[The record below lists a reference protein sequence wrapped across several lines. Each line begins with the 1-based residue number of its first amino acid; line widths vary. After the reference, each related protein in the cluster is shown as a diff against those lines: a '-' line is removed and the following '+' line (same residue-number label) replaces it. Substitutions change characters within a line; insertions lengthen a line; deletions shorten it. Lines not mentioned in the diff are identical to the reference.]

1 MAGKTAKRRTPG
13 EGGAFSYKTRAGLRW
28 YWKAS
33 LRQPDGTKTPK
44 VKGGFETKEAALGD
58 MAEAKLKAKASNGQY
73 AEPSKQPLCDYLLSW
88 LDALRLAPSTVASYR
103 KNVRLHVSTYLGAV
117 PLADLTSGMLTNLY
131 ADLDASGRRDR
142 KGQRTGLPL
151 SARTVRYIH
160 TIAGAALGAAVAAE
174 PPLLTRNP
182 AAKAKPPTAK
192 QAAPPEMR
200 PWSAGQ
206 LSAFLAWSA
215 ANSPLHTAWWVLA
228 MTGMRRGELLALRWS
243 DIDLASATIGVR
255 RSVGIIRNKGT
266 KAEVREGPTKTS
278 RPRVVDI
285 DSATVALLRSWK
297 RERGSLALALARDDA
312 LVFGTLEGAHF
323 HPERFSR
330 TFKSTLARSVKA
342 LGDAAPPEIRL
353 HDLRHTHATLLQRR
367 GVASDATFRA
377 WREDGAIRD
386 AASGCGR
393 ASIATFGRT
402 RRSGRP

>member
-151 SARTVRYIH
+151 SART
-160 TIAGAALGAAVAAE
+160 A
-174 PPLLTRNP
+174 RNFRP
-182 AAKAKPPTAK
+182 
-192 QAAPPEMR
+192 MR
-200 PWSAGQ
+200 
-206 LSAFLAWSA
+206 
-215 ANSPLHTAWWVLA
+215 VK
-228 MTGMRRGELLALRWS
+228 
-243 DIDLASATIGVR
+243 
-255 RSVGIIRNKGT
+255 IR
-266 KAEVREGPTKTS
+266 E
-278 RPRVVDI
+278 
-285 DSATVALLRSWK
+285 
-297 RERGSLALALARDDA
+297 
-312 LVFGTLEGAHF
+312 
-323 HPERFSR
+323 
-330 TFKSTLARSVKA
+330 
-342 LGDAAPPEIRL
+342 
-353 HDLRHTHATLLQRR
+353 
-367 GVASDATFRA
+367 
-377 WREDGAIRD
+377 
-386 AASGCGR
+386 
-393 ASIATFGRT
+393 
-402 RRSGRP
+402 